1 MSGLRAWLA
10 RLGRYRLRIVLVGGL
25 GGLFVLML
33 LALAFSAWAL
43 ALSQRDQSLMAD
55 LRRLDTL
62 VARYHSDAERYLR
75 NAPRDYPDYFR
86 DTTLYFAQLKDD
98 VEQIDTLLKSLADRR
113 TRAEQTPW
121 ALLVLG
127 PAHTTDDPRF
137 DPLRAFWRDYQ
148 RQLHDALGP
157 NSAEPRLEWAAR
169 YIVDHAMPLAARIT
183 LISAS
188 LQHVIKSHQRHAR
201 LVGQWGVMI
210 TLIVSALGI
219 IVLIRSLTRR
229 LGTTQHG
236 CEQIAR
242 GYFGH
247 QIPDRSNDELGS
259 LNGAINTVS
268 TRMAAVLRLLDGIQR
283 GADLG
288 ATAREVRDALA
299 AFLPT
304 DWLGLYDNVADSRAV
319 QLREQFPELPSHGI
333 AIADQADLQSSKRF
347 PVYEASFAL
356 PDVAHVLAAHGY
368 RTTLV
373 LSLPSES
380 GPGFTLVLAARAA
393 HAFSDDAQTL
403 LGNLAPVI
411 AHGFEKSALSEQLLL
426 AAVNGLSKLAESRDP
441 ETGNHLIRMS
451 HYAHAI
457 ARQFIDHS
465 DTSATAEALP
475 PGFARDMLRFAAMH
489 DIGKVGVPDSILLK
503 PGHLSDAE
511 RIEMRMHP
519 LIGGSVLRACAG
531 QLPESSRD
539 LFKVAIDIAE
549 GHHEWF
555 NGGGY
560 PAGASGR
567 DIPLAARIVAVADVF
582 DALTSKRPY
591 KEAWSLQRGL
601 EYLREQSGKHFDPA
615 VVAAFERA
623 MPQITAVYERYR
635 HV

>member
-1 MSGLRAWLA
+1 MSGLRARIK

-33 LALAFSAWAL
+33 LALIFSAWAL

-62 VARYHSDAERYLR
+62 VARYHSDAERYLH

-86 DTTLYFAQLKDD
+86 DTTIYFAQLKDD
-98 VEQIDTLLKSLADRR
+98 VEQIDALLKSLADRR
-113 TRAEQTPW
+113 ARIEQTPW
-121 ALLVLG
+121 ALLLLG
-127 PAHTTDDPRF
+127 PAATTDDPRF
-137 DPLRAFWRDYQ
+137 EPLREFWRDY
-148 RQLHDALGP
+148 RSQLQDALGP
-157 NSAEPRLEWAAR
+157 DADEPRLEWAAR
-169 YIVDHAMPLAARIT
+169 YIVDHSRSLAGRIT
-183 LISAS
+183 GVSAA
-188 LQHVIKSHQRHAR
+188 LQQVIKSHQRHAR
-201 LVGQWGVMI
+201 LVGQWGVML
-210 TLIVSALGI
+210 TLIISALGT
-219 IVLIRSLTRR
+219 VLLVRSLTRR
-229 LGTTQHG
+229 LGATQRG

-247 QIPDRSNDELGS
+247 QIPDRSHDELGA
-259 LNGAINTVS
+259 LNAAINTVS
-268 TRMAAVLRLLDGIQR
+268 TRMSAVLRLLDGIQT
-283 GADLG
+283 GADLR
-288 ATAREVRDALA
+288 ATAHEVHRALG
-299 AFLPT
+299 AFLPA
-304 DWLGLYDNVADSRAV
+304 DWLGLYDNDADSRSV
-319 QLREQFPELPSHGI
+319 QLREQFPALPSRDI
-333 AIADQADLQSSKRF
+333 DVADHADLHSNKRF
-347 PVYEASFAL
+347 ALHEGSFAL
-356 PDVAHVLAAHGY
+356 PTVTQALSVHGFK
-368 RTTLV
+368 TVLV
-373 LSLPSES
+373 LDLPSES

-393 HAFSDDAQTL
+393 HAFSHDAHEL

-457 ARQFIDHS
+457 ARQWL
-465 DTSATAEALP
+465 DTGDAAETPP
-475 PGFARDMLRFAAMH
+475 PGFARDVLRFASMH

-503 PGHLSDAE
+503 PGYLSDAE
-511 RIEMRMHP
+511 RSEMRMHP

-531 QLPESSRD
+531 QLPGGSRD

-555 NGGGY
+555 DGSGY
-560 PAGASGR
+560 PAGTRGR

-601 EYLREQSGKHFDPA
+601 AYVREQSGKHFDPA

-623 MPQITAVYERYR
+623 MPQITEVYERYR

>member
-1 MSGLRAWLA
+1 MSAVRE
-10 RLGRYRLRIVLVGGL
+10 RIEQLGRYRLRIVLVGGF

-62 VARYHSDAERYLR
+62 VARYHADAERYLR

-86 DTTLYFAQLKDD
+86 DTTLYFAQLKED
-98 VEQIDTLLKSLADRR
+98 VEQVDNLLAALADQHARMQ
-113 TRAEQTPW
+113 QTPW
-121 ALLVLG
+121 ALLLLG
-127 PAHTTDDPRF
+127 PSATGSDPRF
-137 DPLRAFWRDYQ
+137 DPLREFWRSY
-148 RQLHDALGP
+148 RAQLQQALGP
-157 NSAEPRLEWAAR
+157 DADEPRLEWAAR
-169 YIVDHAMPLAARIT
+169 YIVEQSATLAERISG
-183 LISAS
+183 ISVS
-188 LQHVIKSHQRHAR
+188 LQQVIKSHQRHAR
-201 LVGQWGVMI
+201 LVGQWGVML
-210 TLIVSALGI
+210 TLILSGLGI
-219 IVLIRSLTRR
+219 VLLIQILTRR
-229 LGTTQHG
+229 LGATQFG

-247 QIPDRSNDELGS
+247 QIPDRSNDELAS
-259 LNGAINTVS
+259 LNRAINTVS
-268 TRMAAVLRLLDGIQR
+268 TRMGAVLRLLDGIQR
-283 GADLG
+283 GADLR
-288 ATAREVRDALA
+288 ATAREVRDALG
-299 AFLPT
+299 AFLPA
-304 DWLGLYDNVADSRAV
+304 DWLGLYDNDPDSRSV
-319 QLREQFPELPSHGI
+319 QLREQFPELASQGI
-333 AIADQADLQSSKRF
+333 ELAEQSDLHSSKRF
-347 PVYEASFAL
+347 ALHEASFAL
-356 PDVAHVLAAHGY
+356 PGLNQALAARGY
-368 RTTLV
+368 QTTLA

-380 GPGFTLVLAARAA
+380 GPGFTLLLAAHAA
-393 HAFSDDAQTL
+393 HAFSHDAQTL
-403 LGNLAPVI
+403 LVNLAPVI

-457 ARQFIDHS
+457 ARQCLDS
-465 DTSATAEALP
+465 NDEATTLP
-475 PGFARDMLRFAAMH
+475 PGFARDVLRFASMH

-503 PGHLSDAE
+503 PGQLSDAE
-511 RIEMRMHP
+511 RTEMRMHP

-555 NGGGY
+555 DGNGY
-560 PAGASGR
+560 PLGVSGR

-591 KEAWSLQRGL
+591 KEAWSLQRSL
-601 EYLREQSGKHFDPA
+601 DYLREQAGKHFDPS

-623 MPQITAVYERYR
+623 MPQITEVYERYR

>member
-1 MSGLRAWLA
+1 VSALRDRIA

-98 VEQIDTLLKSLADRR
+98 VEQVETLLASLADQR
-113 TRAEQTPW
+113 TRSEQTPW
-121 ALLVLG
+121 ALLLLG
-127 PAHTTDDPRF
+127 PSATGTDPRF
-137 DPLRAFWRDYQ
+137 DPLRAFWRDY
-148 RQLHDALGP
+148 RSQLQQALGP
-157 NSAEPRLEWAAR
+157 DTDEPRLEWAAR
-169 YIVDHAMPLAARIT
+169 HIVEQSSDLAGH
-183 LISAS
+183 ISGVSSS
-188 LQHVIKSHQRHAR
+188 LLRVIKSHQRNAR
-201 LVGQWGVMI
+201 LVGQWGVML
-210 TLIVSALGI
+210 TLIASALGVV
-219 IVLIRSLTRR
+219 VLIRSLTRR
-229 LGTTQHG
+229 LGATQHG

-247 QIPDRSNDELGS
+247 HIPDRSNDELGS
-259 LNGAINTVS
+259 LNTAINTVS
-268 TRMAAVLRLLDGIQR
+268 TRMSAVLRLLDSIQR
-283 GADLG
+283 GADLR
-288 ATAREVRDALA
+288 ATAREVRDALG
-299 AFLPT
+299 AFLPA
-304 DWLGLYDNVADSRAV
+304 DWLGLYDNDADSRSV
-319 QLREQFPELPSHGI
+319 QLREQFPELPTQGI
-333 AIADQADLQSSKRF
+333 EVAEQTALQSGKRF
-347 PVYEASFAL
+347 ALHEASFAL
-356 PDVAHVLAAHGY
+356 PAVAAALAA
-368 RTTLV
+368 RNFQTTLV
-373 LSLPSES
+373 LSLPSDS
-380 GPGFTLVLAARAA
+380 GAGFTLVLAARNA
-393 HAFSDDAQTL
+393 HAFSHDAQAL

-457 ARQFIDHS
+457 ARQCM
-465 DTSATAEALP
+465 DTDGTTEAMP
-475 PGFARDMLRFAAMH
+475 PGFARDVLRFAAMH

-503 PGHLSDAE
+503 PGQLSEAE
-511 RIEMRMHP
+511 RTEMRMHP

-555 NGGGY
+555 DGGGY
-560 PAGASGR
+560 PMGTRGR
-567 DIPLAARIVAVADVF
+567 AIPLAARIVAAADVF

-601 EYLREQSGKHFDPA
+601 DYLREQSGKHFDPA
-615 VVAAFERA
+615 VIAAFERA
-623 MPQITAVYERYR
+623 MPQVTEVYERYR